1 MGAPP
6 ARPARR
12 GRGKLRILGAAGAC
26 VALAVGYF
34 VTGPSVSS
42 AKPGDCVHISGSR
55 SIEIVKCGDSTAN
68 RRVLSKY
75 ENTADTGKCRVD
87 PRSTDAYSGK
97 SGRRWNKKR
106 YVLCLGPLTPAAGT
120 PPVKKT

>member
-6 ARPARR
+6 APPAKRR
-12 GRGKLRILGAAGAC
+12 TKLRIFGAIGAC

-34 VTGPSVSS
+34 VSGPSVSS

-55 SIEIVKCGDSTAN
+55 SIEIVKCTDSTAN

-75 ENTADTGKCRVD
+75 ENTGDTGRCRLD
-87 PRSTDAYSGK
+87 RQSTDAYSGK

-106 YVLCLGPLTPAAGT
+106 YVLCLGPLAPAVGT